1 MRLPNCRK
9 AASVAICCLFL
20 VSSLVKAAVTVDT
33 ATDTTAAKSHVG
45 PTISSTLAAQ
55 LAAVEKLP
63 TIDPAN
69 LPDGGRSAGYFSAQR
84 PLDPPAPGNIFSLP
98 VWDLGDQVY
107 LLDDVDFNYPE
118 AAASYQANVAT
129 PMSVTGPP
137 APGGGGGGTN
147 SGGGTPYLV
156 VFTTNELWLQVTT
169 TNSGG
174 TNLTAYIVINSPWNV
189 TNGVWDIFATTNLA
203 PSAWQWVDRCTPGQT
218 NITLIGMAYPNEFFI
233 AASTNDTDGDGLSD
247 AFETLVSHTNPNLY
261 STDGTG
267 MSDGWEWANFGQIG
281 GINPNA
287 DPDGDGLTNYQEFMG
302 GTNPNVPDNYAT
314 PLNEPKPVADLP

>member
-1 MRLPNCRK
+1 
-9 AASVAICCLFL
+9 
-20 VSSLVKAAVTVDT
+20 
-33 ATDTTAAKSHVG
+33 
-45 PTISSTLAAQ
+45 
-55 LAAVEKLP
+55 
-63 TIDPAN
+63 
-69 LPDGGRSAGYFSAQR
+69 
-84 PLDPPAPGNIFSLP
+84 
-98 VWDLGDQVY
+98 VY

-137 APGGGGGGTN
+137 APGSGSGGGTN
-147 SGGGTPYLV
+147 SGGGIPYLV
-156 VFTTNELWLQVTT
+156 VFTTNQLWLQVTT
-169 TNSGG
+169 TNTGG
-174 TNLTAYIVINSPWNV
+174 TNLTAYIVINAPWNV

-203 PSAWQWVDRCTPGQT
+203 PSAWQWVDRCAPGQT

>member
-1 MRLPNCRK
+1 MRLLNQQRSVP
-9 AASVAICCLFL
+9 VAICCLFL
-20 VSSLVKAAVTVDT
+20 VSSLLKAAVTL
-33 ATDTTAAKSHVG
+33 DTTGAKSHVG

-63 TIDPAN
+63 TIDPTN

-247 AFETLVSHTNPNLY
+247 AFETLVSHTNPNLA